1 MKLDRILA
9 VADQEDARQPAV
21 RAALELLSAAPGQL
35 QVAGFVYE
43 HAAAEPGVLS
53 ASAAATL
60 RRALLAAKRRWLK
73 QCVGAL
79 LPEGTRARIEAVWT
93 ADLVDWV
100 VEAVRR
106 EDIDLVV
113 KAGRR
118 SESLFHTPSDW
129 QLLRRCPA
137 PVLITGP
144 KPRAKL
150 CRILATVDAGSADPI
165 QLGLDRKV
173 LGAAAGLAAALGA
186 RVHAAY
192 VVPVSTIAR
201 DLDLID
207 VAALQRRTRARL
219 GAPLAALAAEYGIP
233 AERVIIEAGPPERLL
248 PRIAAR
254 LKADLVVMGTVGRSG
269 ARGKLLGNT
278 AEQVLQRL
286 HTNLLALR
294 PD

>member
-106 EDIDLVV
+106 EGIDLVV

-150 CRILATVDAGSADPI
+150 CRIFATVDAGSADPI

>member
-106 EDIDLVV
+106 EGIDLVV

-144 KPRAKL
+144 KQRAKL